1 MPIIS
6 ATWETQSG
14 GVQVQHQSKKR
25 LQKEGGREGRKDGR
39 KKERKR
45 RRKEGRKGER
55 ERRKDGRRDGGREGG
70 RKERKISLRTE
81 SLFLIKSL
89 IVFIMHK
96 RSSGY
101 RLPGIRFKTHK
112 FHLVGNCKYTVIYCY
127 YLQRGFYLN
136 IEGWK

>member
-1 MPIIS
+1 M
-6 ATWETQSG
+6 EERKKGREEGRREEREKGRG
-14 GVQVQHQSKKR
+14 GKM
-25 LQKEGGREGRKDGR
+25 EGGM
-39 KKERKR
+39 
-45 RRKEGRKGER
+45 
-55 ERRKDGRRDGGREGG
+55 EGG